1 MTISPLPPSPDRT
14 DPATF
19 SDKADAFVGALP
31 QFVTQANALAIDV
44 NNNAT
49 AAAISATDAEQ
60 AAAAAVA
67 VANVEKW
74 ESGKVY
80 DEGDA
85 VYSPIDFLTYRRKS
99 AGSSTTD
106 PSLDSTNWALVAGT
120 GNVTLDGEQTLENKT
135 LTAPEFTGAIYN
147 NGSFRGNVVS
157 VAALDIDLSAGNY
170 FTKSISANS
179 TFTFSGTPA
188 SRAFGFTLRVTVTGD
203 IAITW
208 PASVEFPGDEA
219 PTLTASKTH
228 LFMFVTDDGGTTFR
242 GAFLADYEA

>member
-1 MTISPLPPSPDRT
+1 MTTLSSLLPPGNLLT
-14 DPATF
+14 ETNVAT
-19 SDKADAFVGALP
+19 
-31 QFVTQANALAIDV
+31 
-44 NNNAT
+44 
-49 AAAISATDAEQ
+49 
-60 AAAAAVA
+60 
-67 VANVEKW
+67 
-74 ESGKVY
+74 
-80 DEGDA
+80 
-85 VYSPIDFLTYRRKS
+85 LT
-99 AGSSTTD
+99 
-106 PSLDSTNWALVAGT
+106 
-120 GNVTLDGEQTLENKT
+120 NKT
-135 LTAPEFTGAIYN
+135 LASPEFTGAIYN